1 MPAQEAEG
9 ALAMARY
16 TGPRTKR
23 SRRARQLLDENK
35 AKYFD
40 RRPYPPGQHGR
51 GRIRES
57 QYQIQLRE
65 KQKLR
70 FMYGVLEKQFRKY
83 YKNAAKKSGITGT
96 NLLVILESRLD
107 NVVYRS
113 GLASTRPQARQLVN
127 HGHFLVNEKKVDIPS
142 FEVKAG
148 DIVTVRERSKDIL
161 PIVHSIDTVG
171 RQVPEWLTV
180 DTSKKTITVDSMPS
194 REMIDTE
201 IKEQLIV
208 ELYSK

>member
-1 MPAQEAEG
+1 MPPEEAED
-9 ALAMARY
+9 ALEMARY
-16 TGPRTKR
+16 TGPRTKV

-40 RRPYPPGQHGR
+40 RRPYPPGEHGR

-57 QYQIQLRE
+57 QYLVQLRE

-70 FMYGVLEKQFRKY
+70 FMYGVLEKQFRRY
-83 YKNAAKKSGITGT
+83 YKEAARQSGITGT
-96 NLLVILESRLD
+96 VLLQILESRLD

-127 HGHFLVNEKKVDIPS
+127 HGHFLVNGKRVDIPS
-142 FEVKAG
+142 YQVRKDDVVSVK
-148 DIVTVRERSKDIL
+148 ERSLEIL
-161 PIVHSIDTVG
+161 PIMIAVDTG
-171 RQVPEWLTV
+171 DRTVPEWMDVNTEER
-180 DTSKKTITVDSMPS
+180 TITIHDLPS
-194 REMIDTE
+194 REQIDTQ
-201 IKEQLIV
+201 IQEQLVV

>member
-1 MPAQEAEG
+1 
-9 ALAMARY
+9 MARY
-16 TGPRTKR
+16 TGPRTKV

-40 RRPYPPGQHGR
+40 RRPYPPGEHGR

-65 KQKLR
+65 KQKLK
-70 FMYGVLEKQFRKY
+70 FMYGVLEKQFRRY
-83 YKNAAKKSGITGT
+83 YRNAAKKSGITGI

-107 NVVYRS
+107 NVVYRA

-127 HGHFLVNEKKVDIPS
+127 HGHFMVNDKKVDIPS
-142 FEVKAG
+142 YEVKAG
-148 DIVTVRERSKDIL
+148 DVVSVKEKSIDIL
-161 PIVHSIDTVG
+161 PIQFAIDTVG
-171 RQVPEWLTV
+171 RTTPEWLNV
-180 DTSKKTITVDSMPS
+180 DANKRTITVDTMPS
-194 REMIDTE
+194 REQIDTD

>member
-1 MPAQEAEG
+1 
-9 ALAMARY
+9 MARY

-70 FMYGVLEKQFRKY
+70 FMYGVLEKQFRRY
-83 YKNAAKKSGITGT
+83 YKNAAKASGITGT
-96 NLLVILESRLD
+96 NLLVILETRLD

-127 HGHFLVNEKKVDIPS
+127 HGHFLVNGKKVDIPS
-142 FEVKAG
+142 YSVRPG
-148 DIVTVRERSKDIL
+148 DVVTVKEPSKEIL
-161 PIVHSIDTVG
+161 PIQHSIDTVG
-171 RQVPEWLTV
+171 RSVPAWMNVETADRQIAI
-180 DTSKKTITVDSMPS
+180 DTLPARDQ
-194 REMIDTE
+194 IDTE

>member
-1 MPAQEAEG
+1 
-9 ALAMARY
+9 MARY
-16 TGPRTKR
+16 TGPRTKV

-35 AKYFD
+35 AKYYD

-65 KQKLR
+65 KQKLK

-83 YKNAAKKSGITGT
+83 YKNAAKAKGITGT
-96 NLLVILESRLD
+96 NLLVILETRVD

-127 HGHFLVNEKKVDIPS
+127 HGHFLVNDKKVDIPS
-142 FEVKAG
+142 YQVRAG
-148 DIVTVRERSKDIL
+148 DVVTVKERSNDIL
-161 PIVHSIDTVG
+161 PIQHAIDTVG
-171 RQVPEWLTV
+171 RTVPEWIEV
-180 DTSKKTITVDSMPS
+180 NPGDREITIDSMPS
-194 REMIDTE
+194 REQIDTD

>member
-1 MPAQEAEG
+1 
-9 ALAMARY
+9 MARY
-16 TGPRTKR
+16 TGPRTKV

-40 RRPYPPGQHGR
+40 RRPYPPGEHGR

-70 FMYGVLEKQFRKY
+70 HIYGVLEKQFRRY
-83 YKNAAKKSGITGT
+83 YKEANRQSGITGT
-96 NLLVILESRLD
+96 NLLRLLETRLD

-113 GLASTRPQARQLVN
+113 GLARTRPQARQLVN
-127 HGHFLVNEKKVDIPS
+127 HGHFRVNSKKVDIPS
-142 FEVKAG
+142 YHVRAG
-148 DIVTVRERSKDIL
+148 DVVTVKERSKDVL
-161 PIVHSIDTVG
+161 PILHSIDTLD
-171 RQVPEWLTV
+171 RTSPEWLEVNKDERSIVISTL
-180 DTSKKTITVDSMPS
+180 PS
-194 REMIDTE
+194 REQIDTE

>member
-1 MPAQEAEG
+1 VSSEEAEG
-9 ALAMARY
+9 ALTMARY
-16 TGPRTKR
+16 TGPRTKV

-40 RRPYPPGQHGR
+40 RRPYPPGDHGR

-70 FMYGVLEKQFRKY
+70 FMYGVLEKQFRRY

-96 NLLVILESRLD
+96 NLLTILESRLD

-127 HGHFLVNEKKVDIPS
+127 HGHFLVNGKKVDIPS
-142 FEVKAG
+142 YEVRSG
-148 DIVTVRERSKDIL
+148 DVITVKERSNDIL
-161 PIVHSIDTVG
+161 PIQQAIDTVG
-171 RQVPEWLTV
+171 RTVPEWIDV
-180 DTSKKTITVDSMPS
+180 NADKRTITIDTLPS
-194 REMIDTE
+194 REQIDTD

>member
-1 MPAQEAEG
+1 
-9 ALAMARY
+9 MARY

-65 KQKLR
+65 KQKLK

-83 YKNAAKKSGITGT
+83 YKNAAKKHGITGT
-96 NLLVILESRLD
+96 NLLVILETRLD
-107 NVVYRS
+107 NVVYRA

-127 HGHFLVNEKKVDIPS
+127 HAHFLVNDKKVDIPS
-142 FEVKAG
+142 YEVRAG
-148 DIVTVRERSKDIL
+148 DVVAVREKSQDIL
-161 PIVHSIDTVG
+161 PIQHAIDTVG
-171 RQVPEWLTV
+171 RPVPEWLSV
-180 DTSKKTITVDSMPS
+180 NQGERTITIDDMPS
-194 REMIDTE
+194 REQIDTD

>member
-1 MPAQEAEG
+1 
-9 ALAMARY
+9 MARY
-16 TGPRTKR
+16 TGPRTKV

-35 AKYFD
+35 AKYYD

-65 KQKLR
+65 KQKLK

-83 YKNAAKKSGITGT
+83 YKNAAKAKGITGT
-96 NLLVILESRLD
+96 NLLVILETRLD

-127 HGHFLVNEKKVDIPS
+127 HGHFLVNDKKVDIPS
-142 FEVKAG
+142 YQVRAG
-148 DIVTVRERSKDIL
+148 DVVTVKERSNDIL
-161 PIVHSIDTVG
+161 PIQHAIDTVG
-171 RQVPEWLTV
+171 RTVPEWIEANPG
-180 DTSKKTITVDSMPS
+180 DREITIDSMPS
-194 REMIDTE
+194 REQIDTD

>member
-1 MPAQEAEG
+1 
-9 ALAMARY
+9 MARY
-16 TGPRTKR
+16 TGPRTKV

-40 RRPYPPGQHGR
+40 RRPYPPGEHGR

-57 QYQIQLRE
+57 QYLIQLRE

-70 FMYGVLEKQFRKY
+70 FMYGVLEKQFRRY
-83 YKNAAKKSGITGT
+83 YKEAARQSGITGT
-96 NLLVILESRLD
+96 VLLQILESRLD

-127 HGHFLVNEKKVDIPS
+127 HGHFLVNGKRVNIPS
-142 FEVKAG
+142 YQVRKDDVVSVK
-148 DIVTVRERSKDIL
+148 ERSLEIL
-161 PIVHSIDTVG
+161 PIMIAIDTG
-171 RQVPEWLTV
+171 DRTVPEWMDVNTEER
-180 DTSKKTITVDSMPS
+180 TITIQDLPS
-194 REMIDTE
+194 REQIDTQ
-201 IKEQLIV
+201 IQEQLVV

>member
-1 MPAQEAEG
+1 
-9 ALAMARY
+9 MARY
-16 TGPRTKR
+16 TGPRTKV

-40 RRPYPPGQHGR
+40 RRPYPPGEHGR

-57 QYQIQLRE
+57 QYLVQLRE

-70 FMYGVLEKQFRKY
+70 FMYGVLEKQFRRY
-83 YKNAAKKSGITGT
+83 YKEAARQSGITGT
-96 NLLVILESRLD
+96 VLLQILESRLD

-127 HGHFLVNEKKVDIPS
+127 HGHFLVNDKRVDIPS
-142 FEVKAG
+142 YQVRKDDVVSVK
-148 DIVTVRERSKDIL
+148 ERSLEIL
-161 PIVHSIDTVG
+161 PIMIAIDTG
-171 RQVPEWLTV
+171 DRTVPEWIDV
-180 DTSKKTITVDSMPS
+180 NAEERTITIQDLPS
-194 REMIDTE
+194 REQIDTQ
-201 IKEQLIV
+201 IQEQLVV

>member
-1 MPAQEAEG
+1 
-9 ALAMARY
+9 MARY
-16 TGPRTKR
+16 TGPRTKV

-57 QYQIQLRE
+57 QYLIQLRE
-65 KQKLR
+65 KQKLK
-70 FMYGVLEKQFRKY
+70 FIYGVLEKQFRRY
-83 YKNAAKKSGITGT
+83 YKNAAKASGITGT
-96 NLLVILESRLD
+96 NLLVILETRLD

-127 HGHFLVNEKKVDIPS
+127 HAHFLVNDKKVDIPS
-142 FEVKAG
+142 YSVRPG
-148 DIVTVRERSKDIL
+148 DVVTVKERSLEIL
-161 PIVHSIDTVG
+161 PIQHAIDTVG
-171 RQVPEWLTV
+171 RSVPDWLKVDAGDRKITV
-180 DTSKKTITVDSMPS
+180 DTYPARDQ
-194 REMIDTE
+194 IDTE

-208 ELYSK
+208 EIYSK

>member
-1 MPAQEAEG
+1 
-9 ALAMARY
+9 MARY
-16 TGPRTKR
+16 TGPRTKV

-35 AKYFD
+35 AKYYD

-65 KQKLR
+65 KQKLK

-96 NLLVILESRLD
+96 SLLVILETRLD
-107 NVVYRS
+107 NVVYRA
-113 GLASTRPQARQLVN
+113 GFASTRPQARQLVN
-127 HGHFLVNEKKVDIPS
+127 HAHFLVNDRKVDIPS
-142 FEVKAG
+142 YEVRPG
-148 DIVTVRERSKDIL
+148 DVVTIKERSKEIL
-161 PIVHSIDTVG
+161 PIQHAIDTVG
-171 RQVPEWLTV
+171 RSVPEWIVVNTN
-180 DTSKKTITVDSMPS
+180 DRTITIDALPS
-194 REMIDTE
+194 REQIDTE

>member
-1 MPAQEAEG
+1 MSPQEAED
-9 ALAMARY
+9 ALTMARY
-16 TGPRTKR
+16 TGPRTKV

-40 RRPYPPGQHGR
+40 RRPYPPGEHGR

-70 FMYGVLEKQFRKY
+70 FMYGVLEKQFRRY
-83 YKNAAKKSGITGT
+83 YKEAARQSGITGT
-96 NLLVILESRLD
+96 TLLVILETRLD

-113 GLASTRPQARQLVN
+113 GLARTRPQARQLVN
-127 HGHFLVNEKKVDIPS
+127 HGHFLVNGKRVDIPS
-142 FEVKAG
+142 YQVRGGEV
-148 DIVTVRERSKDIL
+148 VTVKERSLEIL
-161 PIVHSIDTVG
+161 PILHSIDTG
-171 RQVPEWLTV
+171 DRTVPEWMDIDV
-180 DTSKKTITVDSMPS
+180 DERKITIKDLPS
-194 REMIDTE
+194 REQIDTE
-201 IKEQLIV
+201 IQEQLIV

>member
-1 MPAQEAEG
+1 
-9 ALAMARY
+9 MARY
-16 TGPRTKR
+16 TGPRTKV

-35 AKYFD
+35 AKYYD

-65 KQKLR
+65 KQKLK

-83 YKNAAKKSGITGT
+83 YKNAAKAKGITGT
-96 NLLVILESRLD
+96 SLLVILETRLD

-127 HGHFLVNEKKVDIPS
+127 HGHFLVNDKKVDIPS
-142 FEVKAG
+142 YQVRAG
-148 DIVTVRERSKDIL
+148 DVVTVKERSNDIL
-161 PIVHSIDTVG
+161 PIQHAIDTVG
-171 RQVPEWLTV
+171 RTVPEWIDV
-180 DTSKKTITVDSMPS
+180 NPGDRTITIDSMPS
-194 REMIDTE
+194 REQIDTD

>member
-1 MPAQEAEG
+1 
-9 ALAMARY
+9 MARY

-65 KQKLR
+65 KQKLK
-70 FMYGVLEKQFRKY
+70 FMYGVLEKQFRRY
-83 YKNAAKKSGITGT
+83 YKNAVKASGISGT
-96 NLLVILESRLD
+96 NLLVILATRLD
-107 NVVYRS
+107 NVMYRS

-127 HGHFLVNEKKVDIPS
+127 HGHFLVNGKRVDIPS
-142 FEVKAG
+142 YQVRAG
-148 DIVTVRERSKDIL
+148 DEVTVKERSTNIL
-161 PIVHSIDTVG
+161 PIQHAIDTVG
-171 RQVPEWLTV
+171 RTVPEWIDV
-180 DTSKKTITVDSMPS
+180 DTSGRKVTIKSMPS
-194 REMIDTE
+194 REQIDTD

>member
-1 MPAQEAEG
+1 
-9 ALAMARY
+9 MARY
-16 TGPRTKR
+16 TGPRTKV

-40 RRPYPPGQHGR
+40 RRPYPPGEHGR

-57 QYQIQLRE
+57 LYQTQLRE

-70 FMYGVLEKQFRKY
+70 FIYGVLEKQFRRY
-83 YKNAAKKSGITGT
+83 YKEASRQGGITGES
-96 NLLVILESRLD
+96 LMVILETRLD

-113 GLASTRPQARQLVN
+113 GLAATRPQARQLVN
-127 HGHFLVNEKKVDIPS
+127 HAHFQVNGKKVDIPS
-142 FEVKAG
+142 FQVSAG
-148 DIVTVRERSKDIL
+148 DVVTVKERSRNAL
-161 PIVHSIDTVG
+161 PIQHSVDTIDRVAPEWMTVDKMDRKIAIDAMPTREQIDT
-171 RQVPEWLTV
+171 
-180 DTSKKTITVDSMPS
+180 D
-194 REMIDTE
+194 

>member
-1 MPAQEAEG
+1 
-9 ALAMARY
+9 MARY

-57 QYQIQLRE
+57 QYLIQLRE
-65 KQKLR
+65 KQKLK

-83 YKNAAKKSGITGT
+83 YKNAARQSGITGT
-96 NLLVILESRLD
+96 NLLVILETRLD
-107 NVVYRS
+107 NVVYRA

-127 HGHFLVNEKKVDIPS
+127 HGHFLVNGKKVDIPS
-142 FEVKAG
+142 YEVRAG
-148 DIVTVRERSKDIL
+148 DVVTVKERSTDIL
-161 PIVHSIDTVG
+161 PILHAIDTVG
-171 RQVPEWLTV
+171 RTVPEWLTV
-180 DTSKKTITVDSMPS
+180 DAGHRTITIDAMPS
-194 REMIDTE
+194 REMIDTD
-201 IKEQLIV
+201 INEQLIV

>member
-1 MPAQEAEG
+1 
-9 ALAMARY
+9 MARY

-23 SRRARQLLDENK
+23 SRRVRQLLDENK
-35 AKYFD
+35 AKYYD

-57 QYQIQLRE
+57 QYQIQLIE
-65 KQKLR
+65 KQKLK

-83 YKNAAKKSGITGT
+83 YKNAAKASGITGT
-96 NLLVILESRLD
+96 NLLVILETRLD

-113 GLASTRPQARQLVN
+113 GMASTRPQARQLVN
-127 HGHFLVNEKKVDIPS
+127 HGHFLVNGKKVDIPS
-142 FEVKAG
+142 YEVRPG
-148 DIVTVRERSKDIL
+148 EVVTIKERSKQIL
-161 PIVHSIDTVG
+161 PIQHAIDTVG
-171 RQVPEWLTV
+171 RTVPVWMVV
-180 DTSKKTITVDSMPS
+180 DTKERSITIDALPS
-194 REMIDTE
+194 REQIDTE

>member
-1 MPAQEAEG
+1 
-9 ALAMARY
+9 MARY

-40 RRPYPPGQHGR
+40 RRPYPPGEHGR

-70 FMYGVLEKQFRKY
+70 FIYGVLEKQFRRY
-83 YKNAAKKSGITGT
+83 YEKAARQKGITGE
-96 NLLVILESRLD
+96 NLLRLLETRLD
-107 NVVYRS
+107 NVVFRS
-113 GLASTRPQARQLVN
+113 GLARTRPQARQLVN
-127 HGHFLVNEKKVDIPS
+127 HGHFLVNGKKVDIPS
-142 FEVKAG
+142 FQVRQG
-148 DIVTVRERSKDIL
+148 DVITMRERSRDAFPVQL
-161 PIVHSIDTVG
+161 AVDTVD
-171 RQVPEWLTV
+171 RPLPEWLDV
-180 DTSKKTITVDSMPS
+180 DTGDRKITVATLPS
-194 REMIDTE
+194 RPQIDTQ
-201 IKEQLIV
+201 IQEQLIV